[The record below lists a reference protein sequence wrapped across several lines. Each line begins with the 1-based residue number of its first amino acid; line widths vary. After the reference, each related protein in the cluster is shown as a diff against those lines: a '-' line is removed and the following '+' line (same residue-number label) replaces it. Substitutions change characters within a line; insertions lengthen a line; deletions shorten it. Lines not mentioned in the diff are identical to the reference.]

1 MKFIS
6 FLFIIFCVSLSQA
19 FPQTSNQLA
28 AGWKL
33 IWSDEFNY
41 NGLPDSSKWSF
52 DVGGKGW
59 GNNEWQYYT
68 GADTNNAVV
77 HDGKLQII
85 ARKSN
90 KENNAYTSAR
100 LVTKHKGD
108 WLNGKIEIR
117 AKLPA
122 GRGLWPA
129 IWMLPTDNEYGG
141 WPKSG
146 EIDIMENVGFEPDSI
161 FCSIHTQSFNHV
173 IGTQKTRGIKIINPY
188 TSFHLYS
195 IKWSQQKIDFLLD
208 GKVVFSYFNS
218 GNGYKEWP
226 FDKRFHL
233 ILNIAVGGNW
243 GGMHG
248 VDDRIFPAKMLV
260 DYVRIYRRE

>member
-6 FLFIIFCVSLSQA
+6 FLFIIFCVTLSQA
-19 FPQTSNQLA
+19 FSQNSNQLA

-59 GNNEWQYYT
+59 GNKELQYYT
-68 GADTNNAVV
+68 NADTNNAVV
-77 HDGKLQII
+77 HNGILQII
-85 ARKSN
+85 ARKIN
-90 KENNAYTSAR
+90 KENNSYTSAR
-100 LVTKHKGD
+100 LVTKYKGD

-129 IWMLPTDNEYGG
+129 IWMLPTDSEYGG

-146 EIDIMENVGFEPDSI
+146 EIDIMENVGFKPDSI

-188 TSFHLYS
+188 TSFHLYALE
-195 IKWSQQKIDFLLD
+195 WNQQKIDFLLD
-208 GKVVFSYFNS
+208 NKVVFSYFNS
-218 GNGYKEWP
+218 GKGYKEWP
-226 FDKRFHL
+226 FDKKFQL
-233 ILNIAVGGNW
+233 LLNIAVGGNW
-243 GGMHG
+243 GGKHG
-248 VDDRIFPAKMLV
+248 VDESIFPAKMLV
-260 DYVRIYRRE
+260 DYVRVYQK